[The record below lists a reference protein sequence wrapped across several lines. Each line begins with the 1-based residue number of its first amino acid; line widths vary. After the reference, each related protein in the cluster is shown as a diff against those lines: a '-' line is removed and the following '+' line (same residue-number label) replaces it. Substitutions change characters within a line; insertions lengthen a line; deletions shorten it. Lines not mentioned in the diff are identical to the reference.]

1 MDIPAYASIA
11 VGDSLPALKIP
22 PISRKTL
29 ALYAGASADHHP
41 MHIDLDYARSAGA
54 TDVFAHGMLSAA
66 YVGRLLTD
74 WVPQQRIRRLAMRFT
89 GIMQLGAEP
98 LCSARV
104 AEKMVEDGEQ
114 RVRVTLSCADQHGVN
129 KIVGE
134 AVINL
139 D

>member
-1 MDIPAYASIA
+1 MDLPAYASIA

-22 PISRKTL
+22 PISRRTL

-41 MHIDLDYARSAGA
+41 MHIDLDYARNAGA

-66 YVGRLLTD
+66 YVGRMLTD
-74 WVPQQRIRRLAMRFT
+74 WVPQQRIRRLALRFT

-98 LCSARV
+98 LCSAQV
-104 AEKMVEDGEQ
+104 AGKMVEDGEQ

>member
-1 MDIPAYASIA
+1 MDLPAYASIS
-11 VGDSLPALKIP
+11 VGDSLPALRIA

-66 YVGRLLTD
+66 YVGRMLTD
-74 WVPQQRIRRLAMRFT
+74 WVPQQRIRRLTMRFT

-98 LCSARV
+98 LCSAQV
-104 AEKMVEDGEQ
+104 AAKMVEDGEQ

>member
-1 MDIPAYASIA
+1 MDIPAYASIT

-104 AEKMVEDGEQ
+104 AEKMMEDGEQ

>member
-1 MDIPAYASIA
+1 MDLPAYASIS
-11 VGDSLPALKIP
+11 VGDSLPALKIA

-54 TDVFAHGMLSAA
+54 PDVFAHGMLSAA
-66 YVGRLLTD
+66 YVGRMLTD
-74 WVPQQRIRRLAMRFT
+74 WVPQQRIRRLALRFT

-98 LCSARV
+98 LCSAQV
-104 AEKMVEDGEQ
+104 AEKMTENGEQ

-129 KIVGE
+129 KILGE